1 MTEKT
6 KTQDKVIATNRE
18 AYHNYHILET
28 FEAGI
33 QLMGTEVKSARDGR
47 VNLKD
52 AYVMVRDG
60 EAWMLN
66 AHISPYS
73 HGNRQNHEPTR
84 DRRLLMHKREIIRLQ
99 SKIKEKGLTIVPT
112 KLYFKG
118 NLIKCEL
125 GIARGKK
132 LYDKREDEARK
143 TQEREAR
150 AAIKN
155 RSRME

>member
-1 MTEKT
+1 MTA
-6 KTQDKVIATNRE
+6 KTQTEKVIATNRE

-28 FEAGI
+28 YEAGI
-33 QLMGTEVKSARDGR
+33 QLQGTEVKSAREGR

-52 AYVMVRDG
+52 AYAMTRDG
-60 EAWMLN
+60 ELWLFN
-66 AHISPYS
+66 AHISQYS
-73 HGNRQNHEPTR
+73 HGNRQNHDPTR
-84 DRRLLMHKREIIRLQ
+84 DRRLLMHKREIYRLQ
-99 SKIKEKGLTIVPT
+99 SKIQEKGLTIVPT

-125 GIARGKK
+125 AIARGKK
-132 LYDKREDEARK
+132 LYDKRETEARK

-155 RSRME
+155 RSKYYE